1 MVRAG
6 DQQRSKRRFTQNGN
20 DRFLK
25 IHGVKNT
32 AKTFADAQI
41 ITVRKQPSGF
51 ESGISY
57 KQGVTGSIPSSP
69 TQALLVTDHDG
80 L

>member
-1 MVRAG
+1 MTVDEIKGHFYRI
-6 DQQRSKRRFTQNGN
+6 S
-20 DRFLK
+20 
-25 IHGVKNT
+25 
-32 AKTFADAQI
+32 ADARI
-41 ITVRKQPSGF
+41 FTVRKQPSGF